1 MTWSWIW
8 NLKLPENIRHFV
20 WIIMHGKLP
29 TNCTRVTHHI
39 STDKSC
45 YRCGAANETI
55 LHTLRDCPKAM
66 QVWNDFDFPS
76 HTHFHGDDMY
86 NWVKLNAVTDHG
98 PLFLI
103 CCWMIWKSRNEE
115 SFKNISR
122 ALWNTL
128 SQITTLLHSTKKAF
142 GGSNKISTP
151 ILVSWHPPP
160 KNVIKVNV
168 DGSSIGNPGPSGF
181 GGLLRNTFGGWIT
194 GFAGSCGFTSNIN
207 AELQAISHDLDIA
220 WNHGFRNVICE
231 SDFQTALKLIQEGV
245 PSTHPYAPLVDYIR
259 SLIHKK
265 WQLVLVHTLRKGN
278 ASVDWIAKL
287 GASLVQELK
296 MFPICP
302 SPLSNICL
310 ADSMGIQFPRA

>member
-1 MTWSWIW
+1 
-8 NLKLPENIRHFV
+8 
-20 WIIMHGKLP
+20 
-29 TNCTRVTHHI
+29 
-39 STDKSC
+39 
-45 YRCGAANETI
+45 
-55 LHTLRDCPKAM
+55 
-66 QVWNDFDFPS
+66 
-76 HTHFHGDDMY
+76 MY

-151 ILVSWHPPP
+151 RLVSWHPPP
-160 KNVIKVNV
+160 ENVIKINV

-194 GFAGSCGFTSNIN
+194 GFARSCGFTSNIN
-207 AELQAISHDLDIA
+207 AELQAISHGLDIA

-231 SDFQTALKLIQEGV
+231 SDSQTALKLIQEGV
-245 PSTHPYAPLVDYIR
+245 PSTRPYAPLVDYIR
-259 SLIHKK
+259 SLIHKE

-296 MFPICP
+296 MFPIYP
-302 SPLSNICL
+302 SSMSNICL